1 MALTGIEIYKKLPRT
16 NCGDCGVP
24 TCMAFAMKLAAGQAE
39 LSQCPH
45 VSEEAKAMLD
55 EASAP
60 PIRPVTIGTGA
71 LAIKIGGE
79 TVMFRHEKTFVNP
92 PGLGVLITDAMSD
105 GDVSAKIE
113 QLNKLTFERVGLTLR
128 ANLAVLKSTKG
139 DAGAFE
145 ALAKKVAGMTEC
157 GIVLI
162 AVEPV
167 VLGPAVKAIEAKKP
181 LIGPATA
188 ETADKVA
195 ELAKPK
201 GLPVIAKADSLEKLA
216 EVTKKL
222 QAAGLKDIVLD
233 TGSRKIKTSLEEQ
246 VIIRRLGVISKN
258 RELGF
263 PTIVFPCEMTDNFLK
278 ETIYASLYIA
288 KYGGVI
294 VLSDLK
300 GENLFPLTVAR
311 MNIYTDPQR
320 PMATTQGIYEINN
333 PNENSPV
340 LITSNFSLTYFIIS
354 GEVEASRMPA
364 WLLVIDT
371 EGLSVLTAWAA
382 GKFVA
387 DAIGPFVKKCGIL
400 DKVKNKRL
408 VIPGAVA
415 SISGELEEELPDW
428 KVLIGPREA
437 AYVTPFLK
445 QLV

>member
-45 VSEEAKAMLD
+45 VSEEAKAMLS

-60 PIRPVTIGTGA
+60 PIRPVTIGTGK
-71 LAIKIGGE
+71 LATKIGAE
-79 TVMFRHEKTFVNP
+79 TVLFRHEKTFVNP

-105 GDVSAKIE
+105 ADVDAKIE
-113 QLNKLTFERVGLTLR
+113 RLNQLTFERVGLILR
-128 ANLAVLKSTKG
+128 ANLAVLKATKG
-139 DAGAFE
+139 DAAAFE
-145 ALAKKVAGMTEC
+145 ALAKKVADKTEC

-162 AVEPV
+162 ADDPV
-167 VLGPAVKAIEAKKP
+167 VLGPAAKAIEDKKP

-188 ETADKVA
+188 DNADKVA
-195 ELAKPK
+195 ALAKGK
-201 GLPVIAKADSLEKLA
+201 NLPVIAKADGIEKII
-216 EVTKKL
+216 EVIKKL
-222 QAAGLKDIVLD
+222 QAAGIKDIVLD
-233 TGSRKIKTSLEEQ
+233 TGARKIKKALEDQ
-246 VIIRRLGVISKN
+246 VIIRRLGIVAKN
-258 RELGF
+258 RDAGF
-263 PTIVFPCEMTDNFLK
+263 PTIVFPCEMTDSFLK
-278 ETIYASLYIA
+278 ESLYASLFIA
-288 KYGGVI
+288 KYSGVI
-294 VLSDLK
+294 VLSDVR

-320 PMATTQGIYEINN
+320 PMATTPGIYELNN
-333 PNENSPV
+333 PKENSPV

-354 GEVEASRMPA
+354 GEVEGSRMPA
-364 WLLVIDT
+364 WLLVLDT
-371 EGLSVLTAWAA
+371 EGLSVLTTWAA

-387 DAIGPFVKKCGIL
+387 DAIGPFVKKSGIL
-400 DKVKNKRL
+400 EKVKNLRL

-428 KVLIGPREA
+428 KILIGPREA

-445 QLV
+445 QLQ